1 MERQI
6 LWHHLDGHFIKMV
19 KGHLQNNN
27 SFYSLYYPCAANL
40 EMPMPE
46 HPDRD
51 ELSHDQVVAAQ
62 LRSARILV
70 FTSSIHILALMFLL
84 GFGL

>member
-1 MERQI
+1 MMMQGWVDRTGKRHKAIMERQI

-19 KGHLQNNN
+19 EGHLQNNN

-62 LRSARILV
+62 
-70 FTSSIHILALMFLL
+70 
-84 GFGL
+84 